1 MERALEKTRV
11 LGDINE
17 FITYANS
24 DKQAE
29 FEAKVL
35 AGRIQTRD
43 VAERLLK
50 AVRSISSDEP
60 VRETR
65 LTYSFDDSTRV
76 HVIGAAN
83 VHRVCTTESFAGIP
97 VDVERKLRY
106 FDSIDRTTETKTAGR
121 DTIDVSD
128 FFCRFTLKT
137 EKHLRKDYGGQVNDP
152 KASIRVIDRQSFTVP
167 GNEFRI
173 DFSMVKSKARQ
184 QDGLRVVLKNT
195 PTYELEVEYTPRKEP
210 RPFTEVRRTM
220 FRILETILGAYQET
234 HHILPLSDLQR
245 YAQEFKI
252 SGNVFYNL
260 VTLEQRHLVAD
271 RPGNI
276 LTRYTVTN
284 KADGERCGLYVT
296 RDKRMIRVT
305 PNGQVTF
312 TGFTAIEDAHAED
325 FLDGEYIAEKNLF
338 CVFDIYKYRGRT
350 TKGLPLFTTDDDIR
364 KNPMASRIG
373 CARKFVMDIGTTFA
387 TMPGEVMRIETKTF
401 LAGDGPA
408 MEESIQKLLTME
420 FEYKTDGL
428 IFTPRDSPVAP
439 PADTKGRTWRSAYKW
454 KPPHQNSIDFLV
466 RFEPE
471 STYDVNMKTMVRK
484 GSLYVSRTPGEDI
497 VYPCET
503 MTGEYIPP
511 KLPRDMQALAADS
524 TARAPSIF
532 QPSAP
537 RNSDAYKINIPVDDR
552 NIPVDSE
559 GLKVE
564 DNTIIECAYDLDK
577 AMWSVMRTR
586 YDKTYEYRVLRRPQY
601 GNDIYVAD
609 NIWLSIHLPI
619 TEEMLKSAYTTPIDD
634 TLDDDMYYRDDERST
649 NRSMV
654 RSFHNQIKST
664 QYSKYVVPGNTLI
677 EIAVGRGGDMHKW
690 RHTKPS
696 KVLGI
701 DLSLSNLVMP
711 RQGACTRYLIA
722 KRSSSEYLPRA
733 LFAQADMTKLF
744 EEQESKYL
752 NIVFGDEPA
761 TTPYLGEFK
770 NIQKWDVVSCQ
781 FAIHYA
787 CETEETFRVFA
798 QNLRHCKSVFFGTC
812 LDGKA
817 VYTLLAGKDRHAFRN
832 RGRQFADMTKQY
844 VDDGEWKEEFGQKIG
859 VLLESMVKPATEFL
873 VPFAR
878 VQEILTEEGFELIES
893 QSFADIYTSQT
904 AAITLEQSEQDF
916 SFLYRTFA
924 FRRVSDPLVK
934 EEPVAPPAAEVAP
947 PVEEVVAVAAAEE
960 AAPAVVKKAVV
971 RRKKIKAPAV
981 PTGEELAP
989 PPPPE
994 ILYFFSKEPE
1004 NKEFSNFYE
1013 TKFTLDGVEYRSAEH
1028 AFQAVKAK
1036 TFGDDASFTKVLRAK
1051 SAQSA
1056 KSFGKKVVGFKDEV
1070 WTPEKKEGIMKDI
1083 VRAKFTQN
1091 LELRK
1096 KLVDSGDK
1104 VLANADARDKF
1115 WGVGTSATT
1124 AIAKD
1129 PSKWKGENRLGKM
1142 LMELRTELRAESA

>member
-1 MERALEKTRV
+1 MEQALEKSRQ
-11 LGDINE
+11 LSDIGE

-24 DKQAE
+24 DKTAE
-29 FEAKVL
+29 FEAKIL

-50 AVRSISSDEP
+50 AIRSLSSDEP

-65 LTYSFDDSTRV
+65 LTYTLDDSTRV
-76 HVIGAAN
+76 HVVGAVN
-83 VHRVCTTESFAGIP
+83 VHHVCMSESFAGVP

-106 FDSIDRTTETKTAGR
+106 FESIDRTTETKTAGR
-121 DTIDVSD
+121 DTIDISD

-137 EKHLRKDYGGQVNDP
+137 EKHLRKDYSGPVNDP
-152 KASIRVIDRQSFTVP
+152 KASIRVLDRQSFSVP

-173 DFSMVKSKARQ
+173 DFSMVKSKASQ
-184 QDGLRVVLKNT
+184 KEGLRKVLKNT
-195 PTYELEVEYTPRKEP
+195 PTYELEIEYTPRKEP
-210 RPFTEVRRTM
+210 RPFQEVRRTM
-220 FRILETILGAYQET
+220 FRVIESILGAYQET

-245 YAQEFKI
+245 YVQEFKV
-252 SGNVFYNL
+252 SGNTFYQP
-260 VTLEQRHLVAD
+260 VTLERRHIVPD
-271 RPGNI
+271 RAGNI
-276 LTRYTVTN
+276 LKGYTVTN

-312 TGFTAIEDAHAED
+312 TGFTAIDDAHVED
-325 FLDGEYIAEKNLF
+325 FLDGEYLADKNLF
-338 CVFDIYKYRGRT
+338 CIFDIYKYRGRT

-364 KNPMASRIG
+364 RNPLASRLG
-373 CARKFVMDIGTTFA
+373 CARKFVMEIGTTFA
-387 TMPGEVMRIETKTF
+387 TMPGDVMRIETKTF
-401 LAGDGPA
+401 LAGDNGA
-408 MEESIQKLLTME
+408 MEESIAKILTMD

-428 IFTPRDSPVAP
+428 VFTPRDSPVAP
-439 PADTKGRTWRSAYKW
+439 PADTKGRTWRSVYKW

-471 STYDVNMKTMVRK
+471 SSYDVNMKSMVRK
-484 GSLYVSRTPGEDI
+484 GTLYVSRTPGEDI

-511 KLPRDMQALAADS
+511 KLPRDMASLAQDS
-524 TARAPSIF
+524 SRAPSVF

-537 RNSDAYKINIPVDDR
+537 RNVDAYKINIPVNDR
-552 NIPVDSE
+552 DIPVDLE

-564 DNTIIECAYDLDK
+564 DNTIIECAYDVPK
-577 AMWSVMRTR
+577 GTWSVMRTR
-586 YDKTYEYRVLRRPQY
+586 YDKTYEYRVMHRPQF

-609 NIWLSIHLPI
+609 NIWTSIHTPI
-619 TEEMLKSAYTTPIDD
+619 PEEMLKTLYTTPVDD
-634 TLDDDMYYRDDERST
+634 TLEDDMYYRDENST
-649 NRSMV
+649 SSRNRSMV
-654 RSFHNQIKST
+654 RSFHNQIKSN
-664 QYSKYVVPGNTLI
+664 QYSKYVFPGNTLI

-733 LFAQADMTKLF
+733 LFAQGDMTKLF
-744 EEQESKYL
+744 EEQDSKYL

-761 TTPYLGEFK
+761 TTPYLGEFR
-770 NIQKWDVVSCQ
+770 NIQRWEVASCQ

-787 CETEETFRVFA
+787 CETEEAFKVFA
-798 QNLRHCKSVFFGTC
+798 QNLRHCRGTFFGTC

-817 VYTLLAGKDRHAFRN
+817 VYSLLVGKDRHAFRN
-832 RGRQFADMTKQY
+832 NGRQFAEMTKGY
-844 VDDGEWKEEFGQKIG
+844 TDEGAWKEEFGQKID
-859 VLLESMVKPATEFL
+859 VLLDSMVKPATEFL

-878 VQEILTEEGFELIES
+878 VQEILADEGFELTES
-893 QSFADIYTSQT
+893 QSFADIYTGQT
-904 AAITLEQSEQDF
+904 SITLDRSEQDF

-924 FRRVSDPLVK
+924 FRRVTNPIVK
-934 EEPVAPPAAEVAP
+934 E
-947 PVEEVVAVAAAEE
+947 VAAAEPASDDLVE
-960 AAPAVVKKAVV
+960 EVPAAEPVAEPAAAAPPAEKKAPV
-971 RRKKIKAPAV
+971 RRKKIKAPSVA
-981 PTGEELAP
+981 GEELAP

-1013 TKFTLDGVEYRSAEH
+1013 TNFTLDGVEYKSAEH
-1028 AFQAVKAK
+1028 AFQAIKAK
-1036 TFGDDASFTKVLRAK
+1036 TFGDDVNFGKILKAK

-1056 KSFGKKVVGFKDEV
+1056 KSFGKKVVGFKEDV
-1070 WTPEKKEGIMKDI
+1070 WTPEKKEDIMKQI

-1096 KLVDSGDK
+1096 KLLDSGDK
-1104 VLANADARDKF
+1104 ILANADARDKF

-1129 PSKWKGENRLGKM
+1129 PSKWKGENKLGKM
-1142 LMELRTELRAESA
+1142 LVELRTELRAEVA

>member
-1 MERALEKTRV
+1 MERALEKSRQ
-11 LGDINE
+11 LSDIGE

-24 DKQAE
+24 DKNAE
-29 FEAKVL
+29 FEAKLL

-43 VAERLLK
+43 VAERLLN
-50 AVRSISSDEP
+50 AIRGLSSDEP

-65 LTYSFDDSTRV
+65 LTYTLDDSTRV
-76 HVIGAAN
+76 HVIGATN

-121 DTIDVSD
+121 DTIDISD

-137 EKHLRKDYGGQVNDP
+137 EKHLRKDYSGPVNDP
-152 KASIRVIDRQSFTVP
+152 KASIRVLDRQSFSVP

-173 DFSMVKSKARQ
+173 DFSMVKSKASQ
-184 QDGLRVVLKNT
+184 KDGLRTVLKNT
-195 PTYELEVEYTPRKEP
+195 PTYELEIEYTPRKEP
-210 RPFTEVRRTM
+210 RPFEEVRRTM
-220 FRILETILGAYQET
+220 FRVIESILGAYQET

-245 YAQEFKI
+245 YAQEFKV
-252 SGNVFYNL
+252 SGNTFYQP
-260 VTLEQRHLVAD
+260 VTLERRHIVGD
-271 RPGNI
+271 CPGNI
-276 LTRYTVTN
+276 LKGYTVTN
-284 KADGERCGLYVT
+284 KADGERCGLYIT

-312 TGFTAIEDAHAED
+312 TGFTAIDDSHAED
-325 FLDGEYIAEKNLF
+325 FLDGEYLADKNLF
-338 CVFDIYKYRGRT
+338 CIFDIYKYRGRN

-364 KNPMASRIG
+364 RNPMASRLG
-373 CARKFVMDIGTTFA
+373 CARKFVMEIGTTLA
-387 TMPGEVMRIETKTF
+387 VAPGEVMRIETKTF
-401 LAGDGPA
+401 LAGDNAA
-408 MEESIQKLLTME
+408 MEDSIAKILTMD

-428 IFTPRDSPVAP
+428 VFTPRDSPVAP
-439 PADTKGRTWRSAYKW
+439 PADTKGRTWRSVYKW

-466 RFEPE
+466 RFEAE
-471 STYDVNMKTMVRK
+471 SSYDVILKTMVRK
-484 GSLYVSRTPGEDI
+484 GTLYVSRTPGEDI

-511 KLPRDMQALAADS
+511 RLPRDMSSLAEDS
-524 TARAPSIF
+524 SSRAPSVF

-537 RNSDAYKINIPVDDR
+537 RNVDAYKINIPVNDR
-552 NIPVDSE
+552 DVPVDLE

-564 DNTIIECAYDLDK
+564 DNTIIECAYDVK
-577 AMWSVMRTR
+577 NGMWSVMRTR
-586 YDKTYEYRVLRRPQY
+586 YDKTYEYRVMRRPQF

-609 NIWLSIHLPI
+609 NIWTSIHTPI
-619 TEEMLKSAYTTPIDD
+619 PEEMLKTLYTTPVDD
-634 TLDDDMYYRDDERST
+634 TLEDDMYYREENSSSR

-722 KRSSSEYLPRA
+722 KRSSTEYLPRA
-733 LFAQADMTKLF
+733 LFAQGDMTKLF

-752 NIVFGDEPA
+752 NIVFGEEPA
-761 TTPYLGEFK
+761 PTPYLGEFK
-770 NIQKWDVVSCQ
+770 NIQKWDAVSCQ

-787 CETEETFRVFA
+787 CETEESFKVFA
-798 QNLRHCKSVFFGTC
+798 QNLRHCKSIFFGTC

-817 VYTLLAGKDRHAFRN
+817 VYSLLAGKERHAFRN
-832 RGRQFADMTKQY
+832 RGRQFADMTKGY
-844 VDDGEWKEEFGQKIG
+844 TDEGAWKEEFGQKID
-859 VLLESMVKPATEFL
+859 VLLDSMVKPTTEFL

-878 VQEILTEEGFELIES
+878 VQEILAEEGFELVES
-893 QSFADIYTSQT
+893 QSFSDIYTGQT
-904 AAITLEQSEQDF
+904 AITLDRSEQDF

-924 FRRVSDPLVK
+924 FRRVSDPLVRVSDPLVVNPPT
-934 EEPVAPPAAEVAP
+934 EPVSA
-947 PVEEVVAVAAAEE
+947 VVAE
-960 AAPAVVKKAVV
+960 ALGSEKKAPV
-971 RRKKIKAPAV
+971 RRKKIKATAV

-1013 TKFTLDGVEYRSAEH
+1013 TNFTLDGVDYKSAEH

-1036 TFGDDASFTKVLRAK
+1036 TFGDDANFGKILKAK

-1070 WTPEKKEGIMKDI
+1070 WTPEKKEEVMKQI

-1096 KLVDSGDK
+1096 KLLDSGDK
-1104 VLANADARDKF
+1104 ILANADARDKF
-1115 WGVGTSATT
+1115 WGVGTSAST

-1129 PSKWKGENRLGKM
+1129 PSKWKGDNKLGKM
-1142 LMELRTELRAESA
+1142 LMELRTELRAEVA

>member
-1 MERALEKTRV
+1 MEKALEKSRLLT
-11 LGDINE
+11 DISE
-17 FITYANS
+17 FITYANT

-43 VAERLLK
+43 VAERMLK
-50 AVRSISSDEP
+50 AIRGISSDEP

-65 LTYSFDDSTRV
+65 LTYTFDDNTRV
-76 HVIGAAN
+76 HVVGATN
-83 VHRVCTTESFAGIP
+83 VHRVCTSESFAGIT

-137 EKHLRKDYGGQVNDP
+137 EKHLRKDYSGPVNDP
-152 KASIRVIDRQSFTVP
+152 KATIRVLDRQSFTVP

-173 DFSMVKSKARQ
+173 DFSMVKSKVSQ
-184 QDGLRVVLKNT
+184 KDGLRAVLKNT

-210 RPFTEVRRTM
+210 RPFEEVRRTM
-220 FRILETILGAYQET
+220 FRILETLVGAYQET

-252 SGNVFYNL
+252 SGNTFYQP
-260 VTLEQRHLVAD
+260 VTLERRHIVAD

-276 LTRYTVTN
+276 LKGYTVTN

-296 RDKRMIRVT
+296 RDKRMIRIT

-312 TGFTAIEDAHAED
+312 TGFVALEDAHAED
-325 FLDGEYIAEKNLF
+325 FLDGEYLPDKNLF
-338 CVFDIYKYRGRT
+338 CIFDIYKYRGRT

-364 KNPMASRIG
+364 KNPMASRLG
-373 CARKFVMDIGTTFA
+373 CARKFVMDMSTAFA
-387 TMPGEVMRIETKTF
+387 AAPGEVMRLETKVF
-401 LAGDGPA
+401 LAGDDA
-408 MEESIQKLLTME
+408 SMEESIQKILTMD

-428 IFTPRDSPVAP
+428 VFTPRNSPVAP
-439 PADTKGRTWRSAYKW
+439 SAETKGRTWRAVYKW

-471 STYDVNMKTMVRK
+471 STYDVNLKTMVRK

-511 KLPRDMQALAADS
+511 KLPSDMAALLDSS
-524 TARAPSIF
+524 TARAPSVF

-537 RNSDAYKINIPVDDR
+537 RNNDAYKINIPVNDR
-552 NIPVDSE
+552 NIPVDLE

-564 DNTIIECAYDLDK
+564 DNTIIECAYDLETGN
-577 AMWSVMRTR
+577 WSVMRTR

-609 NIWLSIHLPI
+609 NIWTSIHVPI
-619 TEEMLKSAYTTPIDD
+619 SEEMLKTIHTSPPDD
-634 TLDDDMYYRDDERST
+634 TLEDDMYYRDDETSR

-654 RSFHNQIKST
+654 RSFHNRIKDT

-711 RQGACTRYLIA
+711 RQGACVRYLIA

-787 CETEETFRVFA
+787 CESEETFKVFA

-817 VYTLLAGKDRHAFRN
+817 VYTLLAGKERHAFRN
-832 RGRQFADMTKQY
+832 RGRQFAEMSKQY
-844 VDDGEWKEEFGQKIG
+844 TDEGAWKEDFGQTIS

-873 VPFAR
+873 VPFER
-878 VQEILTEEGFELIES
+878 VQELLVEEGFEMIES

-904 AAITLEQSEQDF
+904 AITLDRAEQDF

-924 FRRVSDPLVK
+924 FRRISNPVVK
-934 EEPVAPPAAEVAP
+934 EAVGEPVAEA
-947 PVEEVVAVAAAEE
+947 VVAEP
-960 AAPAVVKKAVV
+960 APAPAEKKAPV
-971 RRKKIKAPAV
+971 RRKKIKAPTVA
-981 PTGEELAP
+981 GEELAP

-1013 TKFTLDGVEYRSAEH
+1013 TNFTLDGVEYKSAEH
-1028 AFQAVKAK
+1028 AFQAIKAR
-1036 TFGDDASFTKVLRAK
+1036 TFGDETHFGKILKAK

-1056 KSFGKKVVGFKDEV
+1056 KSFGKKVSGFKDDV
-1070 WTPEKKEGIMKDI
+1070 WTPEKKEGIMKQI

-1104 VLANADARDKF
+1104 ILANADARDKF

-1142 LMELRTELRAESA
+1142 LMELRTELRAESSA

>member
-1 MERALEKTRV
+1 MEKALEKSRLLT
-11 LGDINE
+11 DISE
-17 FITYANS
+17 FITYANT

-43 VAERLLK
+43 VAERMLK
-50 AVRSISSDEP
+50 SIRSISSDDP

-65 LTYSFDDSTRV
+65 LTYTFDDNTRV
-76 HVIGAAN
+76 HVVGATN
-83 VHRVCTTESFAGIP
+83 VHRVCTTESFVGIP

-128 FFCRFTLKT
+128 FVCRFTLKT
-137 EKHLRKDYGGQVNDP
+137 EKHLRKDYSGPVNDP
-152 KASIRVIDRQSFTVP
+152 KATIRVLDRQSFTVP

-173 DFSMVKSKARQ
+173 DFSMVKSKVSQ
-184 QDGLRVVLKNT
+184 KDGLRAVLKNT

-210 RPFTEVRRTM
+210 RPFEEVRRTM
-220 FRILETILGAYQET
+220 FRILETLVGAYQET

-252 SGNVFYNL
+252 SGNTFYQP
-260 VTLEQRHLVAD
+260 VTIERRHIVAD

-276 LTRYTVTN
+276 LKGYTVTN

-296 RDKRMIRVT
+296 RDKRMIRIT

-312 TGFTAIEDAHAED
+312 TGFVALEDAHAED
-325 FLDGEYIAEKNLF
+325 FLDGEYLADKNLF
-338 CVFDIYKYRGRT
+338 CIFDIYKYRGRT

-364 KNPMASRIG
+364 KNPMASRLG
-373 CARKFVMDIGTTFA
+373 CARKFVMEMGTAFA
-387 TMPGEVMRIETKTF
+387 ASPGEVMRIETKVF
-401 LAGDGPA
+401 LAGDDA
-408 MEESIQKLLTME
+408 SMEESIQKILTME

-428 IFTPRDSPVAP
+428 IFTPRNSPVAP
-439 PADTKGRTWRSAYKW
+439 SADTKGRTWRTVYKW

-471 STYDVNMKTMVRK
+471 STYDVNLKTMVRK
-484 GSLYVSRTPGEDI
+484 GSLYVSKTPGEDI

-511 KLPRDMQALAADS
+511 KLPRDMAALLDSS
-524 TARAPSIF
+524 TARAPSVF

-537 RNSDAYKINIPVDDR
+537 RNNDAYKINIPVNDR
-552 NIPVDSE
+552 NIPVDLE

-564 DNTIIECAYDLDK
+564 DNTIVECAYDLETGN
-577 AMWSVMRTR
+577 WSVMRTR

-609 NIWLSIHLPI
+609 NIWTSIHVPI
-619 TEEMLKSAYTTPIDD
+619 SEEMLKTLYTSPPDD
-634 TLDDDMYYRDDERST
+634 TLEDDMYYRDDETSR

-654 RSFHNQIKST
+654 RSFHNRIKDT

-711 RQGACTRYLIA
+711 RQGACVRYLIA

-787 CETEETFRVFA
+787 CESEETFRVFA

-817 VYTLLAGKDRHAFRN
+817 VYTLLAGKERHAFRN
-832 RGRQFADMTKQY
+832 RGRQFAEMSKQY
-844 VDDGEWKEEFGQKIG
+844 TDEGVWKEEFGQTIS

-873 VPFAR
+873 VPFER
-878 VQEILTEEGFELIES
+878 VQEILTEEGFELVES

-904 AAITLEQSEQDF
+904 AITLDRAEQDF

-924 FRRVSDPLVK
+924 FRRISNPIVK
-934 EEPVAPPAAEVAP
+934 EAAVVEAVAEPAVAEA
-947 PVEEVVAVAAAEE
+947 VVAEPGP
-960 AAPAVVKKAVV
+960 APAPEKKAPV
-971 RRKKIKAPAV
+971 RRKRVKV

-1013 TKFTLDGVEYRSAEH
+1013 TNFTLDGVEYKSAEH
-1028 AFQAVKAK
+1028 AFQAIKAR
-1036 TFGDDASFTKVLRAK
+1036 TFGDETHFGKILKAK

-1056 KSFGKKVVGFKDEV
+1056 KSFGKKVSGFKEEV
-1070 WTPEKKEGIMKDI
+1070 WTPEKKEGIMKQI

-1104 VLANADARDKF
+1104 ILANADARDKF

-1142 LMELRTELRAESA
+1142 LMELRTELRAESSA

>member
-1 MERALEKTRV
+1 MERALEKSRL
-11 LGDINE
+11 LGDISE
-17 FITYANS
+17 FITYANT
-24 DKQAE
+24 DRQAE

-43 VAERLLK
+43 VAERILK
-50 AVRSISSDEP
+50 AIRGIASDEP

-65 LTYSFDDSTRV
+65 LTYTFDDSTRV
-76 HVIGAAN
+76 HVIGAVN
-83 VHRVCTTESFAGIP
+83 VHRVCSTESFAGVP

-137 EKHLRKDYGGQVNDP
+137 EKHLRKDYSGPVNDP

-173 DFSMVKSKARQ
+173 DFSMVKSKASQ
-184 QDGLRVVLKNT
+184 KDGLRVVLKNT

-210 RPFTEVRRTM
+210 RPFAEVRRTM
-220 FRILETILGAYQET
+220 FRILETLVGAYQET

-252 SGNVFYNL
+252 SGNTFYQP
-260 VTLEQRHLVAD
+260 VTIERRHIVKD
-271 RPGNI
+271 RPNNI
-276 LTRYTVTN
+276 LKGYTVTN

-312 TGFTAIEDAHAED
+312 TGFTAIDEAHAED
-325 FLDGEYIAEKNLF
+325 FLDGEYLPEKNVF
-338 CVFDIYKYRGRT
+338 CIFDIYKYRGRT

-364 KNPMASRIG
+364 KNPMASRLG
-373 CARKFVMDIGTTFA
+373 CARKFVMEMNTTFA
-387 TMPGEVMRIETKTF
+387 ASPGEVMRVETKVF
-401 LAGDGPA
+401 LAGEDA
-408 MEESIQKLLTME
+408 SMEESIQKILTME
-420 FEYKTDGL
+420 FDYKTDGL
-428 IFTPRDSPVAP
+428 IFTPRLSPVAP
-439 PADTKGRTWRSAYKW
+439 PSDTKGRTWRTVYKW

-466 RFEPE
+466 RFEPA
-471 STYDVNMKTMVRK
+471 STYDVNLKSMVRK
-484 GSLYVSRTPGEDI
+484 GTLYVSRTPGEDI

-511 KLPRDMQALAADS
+511 KLPRDMQSLIADS
-524 TARAPSIF
+524 ATARAPSVF

-537 RNSDAYKINIPVDDR
+537 RNNEAYKINIPVNDLD
-552 NIPVDSE
+552 IPVDLE
-559 GLKVE
+559 GLKIE
-564 DNTIIECAYDLDK
+564 DNTIIECAYDLESGR
-577 AMWSVMRTR
+577 WSVMRTR
-586 YDKTYEYRVLRRPQY
+586 YDKTYEYRVLRRAQY

-609 NIWLSIHLPI
+609 NIWTSIHVPI
-619 TEEMLKSAYTTPIDD
+619 SEDMLKSLYTTPIDD
-634 TLDDDMYYRDDERST
+634 TFEDDMYYRDDETSR

-654 RSFHNQIKST
+654 RSFHNRIKDT

-711 RQGACTRYLIA
+711 RQGACTRYIIA

-787 CETEETFRVFA
+787 CETEEIFRVFA

-832 RGRQFADMTKQY
+832 RGRQFAEMTKGY
-844 VDDGEWKEEFGQKIG
+844 TDEGEWKEEFGQKID

-878 VQEILTEEGFELIES
+878 VQEILTEEGFELIDS
-893 QSFADIYTSQT
+893 QPFADIYTSQT
-904 AAITLEQSEQDF
+904 AITLDRSEQDF

-924 FRRVSDPLVK
+924 FRRVSDPLVPK
-934 EEPVAPPAAEVAP
+934 AAETSV
-947 PVEEVVAVAAAEE
+947 EVVEVAS
-960 AAPAVVKKAVV
+960 AAPSEKKAPV
-971 RRKKIKAPAV
+971 RRKKIKVPA
-981 PTGEELAP
+981 GEELAP

-1013 TKFTLDGVEYRSAEH
+1013 TNFTLDGVGYKSAEH

-1036 TFGDDASFTKVLRAK
+1036 TFGDDASFGKILKAK

-1070 WTPEKKEGIMKDI
+1070 WTPEKKEEIMKQI

-1091 LELRK
+1091 IELRK
-1096 KLVDSGDK
+1096 KLLDSGDK

-1115 WGVGTSATT
+1115 WGVGTSAST

-1129 PSKWKGENRLGKM
+1129 PSKWKGENKLGKM
-1142 LMELRTELRAESA
+1142 LMELRTELRAEVA

>member
-1 MERALEKTRV
+1 MERALEKSRL
-11 LGDINE
+11 LGDISE
-17 FITYANS
+17 FITYANA

-43 VAERLLK
+43 VAERVLK
-50 AVRSISSDEP
+50 AIRGIASDEP
-60 VRETR
+60 IRETR
-65 LTYSFDDSTRV
+65 LTYTFDDSTRV
-76 HVIGAAN
+76 HVIGAPN
-83 VHRVCTTESFAGIP
+83 VHRVCSTESFAGIP

-137 EKHLRKDYGGQVNDP
+137 EKHLRKDYSGPVNDP

-173 DFSMVKSKARQ
+173 DFSMVKSKASQ
-184 QDGLRVVLKNT
+184 KDGLRVVLKNT

-210 RPFTEVRRTM
+210 RPFEEVRRTM
-220 FRILETILGAYQET
+220 FRILETLVGAYQET

-252 SGNVFYNL
+252 SGNTFYQP
-260 VTLEQRHLVAD
+260 VTIERRHIVKD
-271 RPGNI
+271 RPNNI
-276 LTRYTVTN
+276 LKGYTVTN

-312 TGFTAIEDAHAED
+312 TGFTAIDEAHAED
-325 FLDGEYIAEKNLF
+325 FLDGEYLPEKNVF
-338 CVFDIYKYRGRT
+338 CIFDIYKYRGRT

-364 KNPMASRIG
+364 KNPMASRLG
-373 CARKFVMDIGTTFA
+373 CARKFVMEMGTTFA
-387 TMPGEVMRIETKTF
+387 ASPGEVMRIETKVF
-401 LAGDGPA
+401 LAGDDA
-408 MEESIQKLLTME
+408 SMEESIQKIMTME

-428 IFTPRDSPVAP
+428 IFTPRLSPVAP
-439 PADTKGRTWRSAYKW
+439 PADTKGRTWRAVYKW

-466 RFEPE
+466 RFEPA
-471 STYDVNMKTMVRK
+471 STYDVNIKSMVRK
-484 GSLYVSRTPGEDI
+484 GTLYVSRTPGEDI

-511 KLPRDMQALAADS
+511 KLPRDMQALLADSS
-524 TARAPSIF
+524 TARAPSVF

-537 RNSDAYKINIPVDDR
+537 RNNDAYKINIPVNDR
-552 NIPVDSE
+552 DIPVDAE
-559 GLKVE
+559 GLKIE
-564 DNTIIECAYDLDK
+564 DNTIIECAYDLETGR
-577 AMWSVMRTR
+577 WSVMRTR

-609 NIWLSIHLPI
+609 NIWTSIHVPI
-619 TEEMLKSAYTTPIDD
+619 SEDMLKSLYTTPIDD
-634 TLDDDMYYRDDERST
+634 TFEDDMYYRDDETSR

-654 RSFHNQIKST
+654 RSFHNRIKDT

-711 RQGACTRYLIA
+711 RQGACTRYIIA

-733 LFAQADMTKLF
+733 LFAQGDMTKLF

-787 CETEETFRVFA
+787 CETEEIFRVFA

-832 RGRQFADMTKQY
+832 NGRQFAEMTKGY
-844 VDDGEWKEEFGQKIG
+844 TDEGEWKEEFGQKID

-878 VQEILTEEGFELIES
+878 VQEILTEEGFEMIDS
-893 QSFADIYTSQT
+893 NSFADIYTSQT
-904 AAITLEQSEQDF
+904 AITLDRSEQDF

-924 FRRVSDPLVK
+924 FRRVSDPLVPK
-934 EEPVAPPAAEVAP
+934 AVEPEPEAAPEA
-947 PVEEVVAVAAAEE
+947 E
-960 AAPAVVKKAVV
+960 AAPAAEKKPAPV
-971 RRKKIKAPAV
+971 RRKKIKV

-1013 TKFTLDGVEYRSAEH
+1013 TNFTLDGVEYKSAEH
-1028 AFQAVKAK
+1028 GFQAIKAR
-1036 TFGDDASFTKVLRAK
+1036 TFGDEVNFGKILKAK

-1056 KSFGKKVVGFKDEV
+1056 KSFGKKVSGFKDEV
-1070 WTPEKKEGIMKDI
+1070 WTPEKKDGVMKAI

-1096 KLVDSGDK
+1096 KLLDSGDK
-1104 VLANADARDKF
+1104 ILANADARDKF

-1129 PSKWKGENRLGKM
+1129 PSKWKGENRLGKT
-1142 LMELRTELRAESA
+1142 LMDLRTELRAEVAA

>member
-1 MERALEKTRV
+1 MEKALEKSRLLT
-11 LGDINE
+11 DISE
-17 FITYANS
+17 FITYANT

-43 VAERLLK
+43 VAERMLK
-50 AVRSISSDEP
+50 AIRGISSEEP

-65 LTYSFDDSTRV
+65 LTYTFDDNTRV
-76 HVIGAAN
+76 HVVGATN
-83 VHRVCTTESFAGIP
+83 VHRVCTSESFAGIP

-137 EKHLRKDYGGQVNDP
+137 EKHLRKDYSGPVNDP
-152 KASIRVIDRQSFTVP
+152 KATIRVLDRQSFTVP

-173 DFSMVKSKARQ
+173 DFSMVKSKVSQ
-184 QDGLRVVLKNT
+184 KDGLRAVLKNT

-210 RPFTEVRRTM
+210 RPFEEVRRTM
-220 FRILETILGAYQET
+220 FRILETLVGAYQET

-252 SGNVFYNL
+252 SGNTFYQP
-260 VTLEQRHLVAD
+260 VTIERRHIVAD

-276 LTRYTVTN
+276 LKGYTVTN

-296 RDKRMIRVT
+296 RDKRMIRIT

-312 TGFTAIEDAHAED
+312 TGFTALEDAHAED
-325 FLDGEYIAEKNLF
+325 FLDGEYLPDKNLF
-338 CVFDIYKYRGRT
+338 CIFDIYKYRGRT

-364 KNPMASRIG
+364 KNPLASRLG
-373 CARKFVMDIGTTFA
+373 CARKFVMDMSTAFA
-387 TMPGEVMRIETKTF
+387 AAPGEVMRVETKVF
-401 LAGDGPA
+401 LAGDDA
-408 MEESIQKLLTME
+408 SMEESIQKILTME

-428 IFTPRDSPVAP
+428 VFTPRNSPVAP
-439 PADTKGRTWRSAYKW
+439 SADTKGRTWRSVYKW

-471 STYDVNMKTMVRK
+471 STYDVNLKTMVRK
-484 GSLYVSRTPGEDI
+484 GSLYVSKTPGEDI

-511 KLPRDMQALAADS
+511 KLPSDMAALLDSS
-524 TARAPSIF
+524 TARAPSVF

-537 RNSDAYKINIPVDDR
+537 RNNDAYKINIPVNDR
-552 NIPVDSE
+552 NIPVDLE

-564 DNTIIECAYDLDK
+564 DNTIIECAYDLETGH
-577 AMWSVMRTR
+577 WSVMRTR

-609 NIWLSIHLPI
+609 NIWTSIHVPI
-619 TEEMLKSAYTTPIDD
+619 SEEMLKTIHTSPPDD
-634 TLDDDMYYRDDERST
+634 TLEDDMYYRDDETSR

-654 RSFHNQIKST
+654 RSFHNRIKDT
-664 QYSKYVVPGNTLI
+664 QYSKYIVPGNTLI

-711 RQGACTRYLIA
+711 RQGACVRYLIA

-787 CETEETFRVFA
+787 CESEETFKVFA

-832 RGRQFADMTKQY
+832 RGRQFAEMTKQY
-844 VDDGEWKEEFGQKIG
+844 TDEGAWKEEFGQTIS

-873 VPFAR
+873 VPFER
-878 VQEILTEEGFELIES
+878 VQEILTEEGFEMIES

-904 AAITLEQSEQDF
+904 SITLDRAEQDF

-924 FRRVSDPLVK
+924 FRRISNPIVK
-934 EEPVAPPAAEVAP
+934 AVVAEPVAE
-947 PVEEVVAVAAAEE
+947 PVAEE
-960 AAPAVVKKAVV
+960 APAPAEKKAPV
-971 RRKKIKAPAV
+971 RRKKIKV

-1013 TKFTLDGVEYRSAEH
+1013 TNFTLDGVEYKSAEH
-1028 AFQAVKAK
+1028 AFQAIKAR
-1036 TFGDDASFTKVLRAK
+1036 TFGDETSFGKILKAK

-1056 KSFGKKVVGFKDEV
+1056 KSFGKKVSGFKDEV
-1070 WTPEKKEGIMKDI
+1070 WTPEKKEGIMKQI

-1104 VLANADARDKF
+1104 ILANADARDKF

-1142 LMELRTELRAESA
+1142 LMDLRTELRAESSV

>member
-1 MERALEKTRV
+1 MERALEKSRL
-11 LGDINE
+11 LGDISE
-17 FITYANS
+17 FITYANT

-43 VAERLLK
+43 VAERVLK
-50 AVRSISSDEP
+50 SIRGIASDEP
-60 VRETR
+60 IRETR
-65 LTYSFDDSTRV
+65 LTYTFDDSTRV
-76 HVIGAAN
+76 HVIGAPN
-83 VHRVCTTESFAGIP
+83 VHRVCSTESFAGIP

-137 EKHLRKDYGGQVNDP
+137 EKHLRKDYSGPVNDP

-173 DFSMVKSKARQ
+173 DFSMVKSKASQ
-184 QDGLRVVLKNT
+184 KDGLRVVLKNT
-195 PTYELEVEYTPRKEP
+195 PTYELEVEYTPRKDP
-210 RPFTEVRRTM
+210 RPFEEVRRTM
-220 FRILETILGAYQET
+220 FRILETLVGAYQET

-252 SGNVFYNL
+252 SGNTFYQP
-260 VTLEQRHLVAD
+260 VTIERRHIVKD
-271 RPGNI
+271 RPNNI
-276 LTRYTVTN
+276 LKGYTVTN

-312 TGFTAIEDAHAED
+312 TGFTAIDEAHAED
-325 FLDGEYIAEKNLF
+325 FLDGEYLPDKNVF
-338 CVFDIYKYRGRT
+338 CIFDIYKYRGRT

-364 KNPMASRIG
+364 KNPLASRLG
-373 CARKFVMDIGTTFA
+373 CARKFVMEMGTTFA
-387 TMPGEVMRIETKTF
+387 ASPGEVMRIETKVF
-401 LAGDGPA
+401 LAGDDA
-408 MEESIQKLLTME
+408 SMEESIQKILTME

-428 IFTPRDSPVAP
+428 IFTPRLSPVAP
-439 PADTKGRTWRSAYKW
+439 PADTKGRTWRAVYKW

-466 RFEPE
+466 RFEPA
-471 STYDVNMKTMVRK
+471 STYDVNIKSMVRK
-484 GSLYVSRTPGEDI
+484 GTLYVSRTPGEDI

-511 KLPRDMQALAADS
+511 KLPRDMQSLLADSS
-524 TARAPSIF
+524 TARAPSVF

-537 RNSDAYKINIPVDDR
+537 RNNDAYKINIPVNDR
-552 NIPVDSE
+552 DIPVDTE
-559 GLKVE
+559 GLKIE
-564 DNTIIECAYDLDK
+564 DNTIIECAYDLDTGR
-577 AMWSVMRTR
+577 WSVMRTR

-609 NIWLSIHLPI
+609 NIWTSIHVPI
-619 TEEMLKSAYTTPIDD
+619 SEDMLKSLYTTPIDD
-634 TLDDDMYYRDDERST
+634 TFEDDMYYRDDETSR

-654 RSFHNQIKST
+654 RSFHNRIKDT

-711 RQGACTRYLIA
+711 RQGACTRYIIA

-733 LFAQADMTKLF
+733 LFAQGDMTKLF

-787 CETEETFRVFA
+787 CETEEVFRVFA

-817 VYTLLAGKDRHAFRN
+817 VYTLLAGKDRHSFRN
-832 RGRQFADMTKQY
+832 NGRQFAEMTKGY
-844 VDDGEWKEEFGQKIG
+844 TDEGEWKEEFGQKID

-878 VQEILTEEGFELIES
+878 VQEILTEEGFEMIDS
-893 QSFADIYTSQT
+893 VPFSDIYTSQT
-904 AAITLEQSEQDF
+904 AITLDRSEQDF

-924 FRRVSDPLVK
+924 FRRVSDPLVPK
-934 EEPVAPPAAEVAP
+934 APAPEAPPEA
-947 PVEEVVAVAAAEE
+947 PVEAEAE
-960 AAPAVVKKAVV
+960 AAPVVAEKKPAPV
-971 RRKKIKAPAV
+971 RRKRIKV
-981 PTGEELAP
+981 PSAAGEELAP

-1013 TKFTLDGVEYRSAEH
+1013 TNFTLDGVEYKSAEH
-1028 AFQAVKAK
+1028 AFQAIKAK
-1036 TFGDDASFTKVLRAK
+1036 TFGDEVNFGKILKAK

-1070 WTPEKKEGIMKDI
+1070 WTPEKKDGAMKAI

-1096 KLVDSGDK
+1096 KLLDSGDK
-1104 VLANADARDKF
+1104 ILANADARDKF

-1142 LMELRTELRAESA
+1142 LMELRTELRAES